1 MDNQHRK
8 ITGYRELNQHEVD
21 AMNKVKELGIQIGKF
36 IDEMPE
42 EIDKRWRN
50 IGKTHLQEGI
60 MALTRS
66 ITQPDFF

>member
-42 EIDKRWRN
+42 EIDKRWMG

-66 ITQPDFF
+66 IAQPDFF